1 MGWARSGA
9 LPAELGL
16 FQSRTI
22 NHVAALWLR
31 EGGLMPSAKKIAS
44 VRIARSL
51 QPAELAVNQAAL
63 KVLAMGTAVLTARA
77 DGTFH
82 PLEAQDAVDYVGAA
96 TAKVFGA
103 LSDIKKA
110 HGELRSVGI
119 RHQVIGEGDIYE
131 TPGHEAIEPAIIKI
145 AAAA

>member
-1 MGWARSGA
+1 MTS
-9 LPAELGL
+9 P
-16 FQSRTI
+16 
-22 NHVAALWLR
+22 
-31 EGGLMPSAKKIAS
+31 KKIAA

-51 QPAELAVNQAAL
+51 QPAERAVNEAAL

-103 LSDIKKA
+103 LTDIKLA
-110 HGELRSVGI
+110 HGQLRNAGI
-119 RHQVIGEGDIYE
+119 HHGVIGEGDVFD
-131 TPGHEAIEPAIIKI
+131 TPPHGYTAPRATPEPVKI
-145 AAAA
+145 AAVA

>member
-1 MGWARSGA
+1 MTS
-9 LPAELGL
+9 P
-16 FQSRTI
+16 
-22 NHVAALWLR
+22 
-31 EGGLMPSAKKIAS
+31 KKIAS

-63 KVLAMGTAVLTARA
+63 KVLAMGTAVLSARA

-103 LSDIKKA
+103 LSDIRKA

-131 TPGHEAIEPAIIKI
+131 TPGHDQPKSLLPNDIVV
-145 AAAA
+145 AA